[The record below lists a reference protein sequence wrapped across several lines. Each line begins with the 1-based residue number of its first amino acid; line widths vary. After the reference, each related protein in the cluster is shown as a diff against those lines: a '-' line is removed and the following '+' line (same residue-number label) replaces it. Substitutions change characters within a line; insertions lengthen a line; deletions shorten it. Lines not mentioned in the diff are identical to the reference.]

1 MEIET
6 YVVYWIASKISKT
19 KQNKIQCNFYFS
31 KIIKSTNIV
40 ETKNRIVST

>member
-6 YVVYWIASKISKT
+6 YVVYWIASKISET

-31 KIIKSTNIV
+31 KMIKSTNIV
-40 ETKNRIVST
+40 ESKNWSVST